1 VADPGDVSRTSR
13 ALALAAAAGAIVA
26 AAPSAATA
34 ALTATGVSLAGR
46 PAFEQ
51 VVVPFAGGTLTGL
64 ERQTDATDPAVADGR
79 AVVRVNGRGITARPV
94 TRTRGG
100 VTARLVRRTGSVLVV
115 LDTPTSAFK
124 FVSYGVDGSRT
135 RLVIRLW
142 RATVSPAARVLD
154 DGCLRLTS
162 WNGHGGARAS
172 GRELRPL
179 FEHALVLSLRA
190 AGAGGA
196 TLAETPLTATEG
208 TFLPD
213 FSGYATPGRW
223 TGRLRVTLGSPGGT
237 PPGLRAMLEAWS
249 TSAKDGSLECLVQTP
264 VILRP

>member
-1 VADPGDVSRTSR
+1 VSRTSR
-13 ALALAAAAGAIVA
+13 ALALAVAAGALVA
-26 AAPSAATA
+26 AAPSAASA

-46 PAFEQ
+46 PAYEQ
-51 VVVPFAGGTLTGL
+51 VVVPFAGGSLTGL
-64 ERQTDATDPAVADGR
+64 ERQTDAVDPAVADGR
-79 AVVRVNGRGITARPV
+79 AVIRVNGRGITARPV
-94 TRTRGG
+94 ARTRAG
-100 VTARLVRRTGSVLVV
+100 VTARLVRRTGSILVV
-115 LDTPTSAFK
+115 LDTPMSRFK
-124 FVSYGVDGSRT
+124 FVSYAVDGSRT

-142 RATVSPAARVLD
+142 RATVAPGARILD

-162 WNGHGGARAS
+162 WSGHGGARAE

-179 FEHALVLSLRA
+179 FEHALVLSLRTE
-190 AGAGGA
+190 GAGGA
-196 TLAETPLTATEG
+196 TVAERPLTATEG

-223 TGRLRVTLGSPGGT
+223 SGRLRVTLGSPGGT